1 VYVASRCVD
10 ATLRP
15 SRPAARELGY
25 GEHLA
30 MQLALSAYVPA
41 AASAHV
47 LAVALHRNL
56 VGAGG
61 DGGGGVGLHLA
72 MQLLL
77 SSYDPVAASA
87 HVLAVALH
95 RNLVGGA
102 GGDGLGEP
110 QKMAHAG
117 LSS

>member
-1 VYVASRCVD
+1 MYVASRCVD

-56 VGAGG
+56 VG
-61 DGGGGVGLHLA
+61 
-72 MQLLL
+72 
-77 SSYDPVAASA
+77 
-87 HVLAVALH
+87 
-95 RNLVGGA
+95 GA
-102 GGDGLGEP
+102 GGDRLGEP